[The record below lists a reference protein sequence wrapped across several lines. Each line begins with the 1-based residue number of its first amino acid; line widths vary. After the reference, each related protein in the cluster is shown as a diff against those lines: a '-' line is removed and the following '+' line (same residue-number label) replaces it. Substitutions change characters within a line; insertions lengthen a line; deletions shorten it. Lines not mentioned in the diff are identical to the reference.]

1 MKKTSKGREGGESMT
16 KSESKYFRTALCMDE
31 ALIFLLKEKD
41 LEYIT
46 VKEICQRAGVNR
58 STFYLH
64 YETIADLV
72 SEAVEMVN
80 QRFSAYFTAT
90 QDISGKIGQAD
101 LPDLVLIRR
110 EYLYPYLRFVSKHKD
125 LYRAAFR
132 NPRQIQADLKYSQL
146 KKHILEP
153 ILRRFGVPEPC
164 WKYCIAYY
172 IEGVAAVLREWLAA
186 DCHDSIEMIA
196 GVIEECVHPT
206 EGIREKQQ
214 GDTEN
219 VSTTEM
225 APGPM

>member
-1 MKKTSKGREGGESMT
+1 MT

-31 ALIFLLKEKD
+31 ALISLLKEKD

-80 QRFSAYFTAT
+80 QRFSAYFVET
-90 QDISGKIGQAD
+90 QDISGEIGRAD

-110 EYLYPYLRFVSKHKD
+110 EYLYPYLRFVSEHKD

-132 NPRQIQADLKYSQL
+132 NPSQMQADLKYSQL
-146 KKHILEP
+146 KEHILEP

-186 DCHDSIEMIA
+186 DCHDPIEMIA
-196 GVIEECVHPT
+196 DVIEECVHPT
-206 EGIREKQQ
+206 EGIREKRQ
-214 GDTEN
+214 GDTED
-219 VSTTEM
+219 VSTTET
-225 APGPM
+225 APGTM